1 MFEQLP
7 CVWQDPGKSV
17 VGEGGESQCALY
29 SQPYSVHK
37 HKLSCYYNVCVRI
50 KA

>member
-7 CVWQDPGKSV
+7 CVCMAGGQICCRG
-17 VGEGGESQCALY
+17 GGESQCALY

-37 HKLSCYYNVCVRI
+37 HKLSNICVRI